1 MLHHSEDSR
10 TAFTIGAFFLGRV
23 ETWRGGVGRAYPLAG
38 SFVCRCLTSSTV
50 LRFQVPLIEP
60 DRRITR
66 IRLSDKTSY
75 LRPQRAMPLHLQLC
89 QAQLLVQVLIGKTLV
104 NPDPHP
110 VFDA

>member
-1 MLHHSEDSR
+1 M
-10 TAFTIGAFFLGRV
+10 GRV
-23 ETWRGGVGRAYPLAG
+23 ETWRGGVGRAYQLSG

-60 DRRITR
+60 DVRITR
-66 IRLSDKTSY
+66 IRLSDKTSH

-104 NPDPHP
+104 HPDPHP
-110 VFDA
+110 VFEA

>member
-1 MLHHSEDSR
+1 MMHSLGDSR
-10 TAFTIGAFFLGRV
+10 TLLSNGAFFRGRV

-38 SFVCRCLTSSTV
+38 SFVCRCLTSPTV

-75 LRPQRAMPLHLQLC
+75 LRPQRAMPRHPQLC
-89 QAQLLVQVLIGKTLV
+89 QAQLLVQVLIGKPLV

-110 VFDA
+110 VLVA

>member
-1 MLHHSEDSR
+1 MVHKR
-10 TAFTIGAFFLGRV
+10 GVCCGRV